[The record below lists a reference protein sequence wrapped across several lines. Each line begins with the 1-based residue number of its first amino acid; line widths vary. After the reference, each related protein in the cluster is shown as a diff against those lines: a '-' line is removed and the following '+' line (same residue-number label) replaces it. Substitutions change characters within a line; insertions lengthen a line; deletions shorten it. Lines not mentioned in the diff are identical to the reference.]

1 VEAAQAKKGLI
12 PVLRRLLG
20 YAEKIF
26 DLSSQLIP
34 GVSDHRTLPRISTP
48 VVVKSV
54 LALYWARLGS
64 LHALEMTRAAK
75 FWQFWMGRS
84 LCSAD
89 SLGRIAAGMQAD
101 TLRQGIH
108 QVYDRL
114 KRNKA
119 LPDLYGLAVAVLD
132 GQETSASYRRC
143 CQGCLRRASSSGKTQ
158 FYHRNVTLMLLCG
171 SPAGRPPVRLLLD
184 LEPQQ
189 PGEGELET
197 ALRLLQ
203 RVLAAYPRAFDLVLA
218 DALYDVAP
226 FLNFLLSQGKQALV
240 VLKDERRNPYQDAAG
255 LWSSQEAQE
264 GKYRSRSC
272 RWWDFPDL
280 LSWPEVKGTVRVVRS
295 DESWM
300 VKPQLTKKPTLQAT
314 RWVWLTTL
322 SVAQA
327 RTEQVV
333 RLAHMRWDIENHGF
347 NELVNGW
354 HADHV
359 YRHDPKAIEC
369 FLLLA
374 FLAYDVFHA
383 FFALNLKPEARRH
396 KTMAYWIRLIA
407 SEIHAGA
414 RFHLSGMSP

>member
-1 VEAAQAKKGLI
+1 MEAAQAKKGVKL
-12 PVLRRLLG
+12 VLRRLLG
-20 YAEKIF
+20 YAEKVF
-26 DLSSQLIP
+26 DLSSRVISQ
-34 GVSDHRTLPRISTP
+34 VSDHRTLPRISTQ

-64 LHALEMTRAAK
+64 LHALEMTRSAK
-75 FWQFWMGRS
+75 FWPSWLGRS

-89 SLGRIAAGMQAD
+89 SLGRIVAGVEAD

-108 QVYDRL
+108 HLYDRL

-132 GQETSASYRRC
+132 GHETSASYRRC
-143 CQGCLRRASSSGKTQ
+143 CTGCLKRATASGETQ
-158 FYHRNVTLMLLCG
+158 FYHRNVTLLLLCG

-184 LEPQQ
+184 LESQR

-197 ALRLLQ
+197 ALRLLR

-226 FLNFLLSQGKQALV
+226 FLNFLLSQGKHALV

-255 LWSSQEAQE
+255 LWSSQEAQT
-264 GKYRSRSC
+264 GTYRSRSC

-280 LSWPEVKGTVRVVRS
+280 LSWPEVQGAVRVVRS
-295 DESWM
+295 DESWT
-300 VKPQLTKKPTLQAT
+300 VKPQLTKQPTLQT
-314 RWVWLTTL
+314 SRWVWLTTL

-327 RTEQVV
+327 RTEQIV

-347 NELVNGW
+347 NELVNDW

-359 YRHDPKAIEC
+359 YRHDPRAIEC
-369 FLLLA
+369 FLLMA

-383 FFALNLKPEARRH
+383 FFALNLKPEVRRR

-407 SEIHAGA
+407 SEIHAVP